1 MYKRSIVVLGM
12 ILGSYAPGAAQTTGP
27 KLILARNEVAE
38 IAPTTTFATTTTFPP
53 TTTFAPTTTSAPMT
67 TAATTTT
74 FAPKTTFAP
83 MTTAATTAT
92 VITTTTFPP
101 ATTFA
106 PTTTT
111 FAPTTTATTTTSFD
125 TTKTFRMDA
134 IPFLSAS
141 FLVYQAPDKST
152 PQFIFLS
159 GAAYEHDPGLE
170 SLASLSP
177 MHEVRTTFLTLS
189 SLPLA
194 QLWSGRLRLDG
205 FTSTIHMR
213 EVELGPSVASGL
225 EDFRRPR
232 QSDPSGLR
240 SFDVYGV
247 SLSLHFGRGART
259 AHPVQ
264 GWRTLSRLAGSV
276 LQ

>member
-38 IAPTTTFATTTTFPP
+38 IAPTTAL
-53 TTTFAPTTTSAPMT
+53 
-67 TAATTTT
+67 TTTT
-74 FAPKTTFAP
+74 FATTAAFATT
-83 MTTAATTAT
+83 TTAATTAT
-92 VITTTTFPP
+92 
-101 ATTFA
+101 
-106 PTTTT
+106 
-111 FAPTTTATTTTSFD
+111 FAPTTTAATTTAFATTTTFATATAATTAFA

-247 SLSLHFGRGART
+247 SLSLHFGRSART

>member
-1 MYKRSIVVLGM
+1 MYKRSIVVLGI

-38 IAPTTTFATTTTFPP
+38 IAPRARDNVPADDNIRTHDNGCDDGNGHDDNNVRADDNICTHDNCCDDGTVWADDNVPAGDDNIHTDDNGC
-53 TTTFAPTTTSAPMT
+53 APTTTSA
-67 TAATTTT
+67 TTTT
-74 FAPKTTFAP
+74 
-83 MTTAATTAT
+83 TA
-92 VITTTTFPP
+92 
-101 ATTFA
+101 
-106 PTTTT
+106 
-111 FAPTTTATTTTSFD
+111 
-125 TTKTFRMDA
+125 TTKTFRMVST
-134 IPFLSAS
+134 PFLSAS

>member
-1 MYKRSIVVLGM
+1 
-12 ILGSYAPGAAQTTGP
+12 
-27 KLILARNEVAE
+27 
-38 IAPTTTFATTTTFPP
+38 
-53 TTTFAPTTTSAPMT
+53 
-67 TAATTTT
+67 
-74 FAPKTTFAP
+74 
-83 MTTAATTAT
+83 
-92 VITTTTFPP
+92 
-101 ATTFA
+101 
-106 PTTTT
+106 
-111 FAPTTTATTTTSFD
+111 
-125 TTKTFRMDA
+125 MDA